1 MNSFYVSAKSGDQIN
16 AWFYKIAADLAGVTL
31 NKEAI
36 ETYQKVI
43 SANILNY
50 MVSQEELN
58 KVEEEVKEVKIR
70 KEQIKKKNRCIIF

>member
-1 MNSFYVSAKSGDQIN
+1 M
-16 AWFYKIAADLAGVTL
+16 TL

-43 SANILNY
+43 SADILNY